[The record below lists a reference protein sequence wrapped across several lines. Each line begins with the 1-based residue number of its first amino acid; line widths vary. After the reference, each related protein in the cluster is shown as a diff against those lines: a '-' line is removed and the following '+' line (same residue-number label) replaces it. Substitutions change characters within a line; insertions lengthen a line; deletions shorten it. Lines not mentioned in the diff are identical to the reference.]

1 MFINKII
8 IKLDKIDRNT
18 YINIMNTKDNNT
30 AKSNQADKVVA
41 RISNA
46 LRGLRYGS
54 VILTIHDSRIVQIER
69 IEKSRFEDLY
79 LENGDGI

>member
-8 IKLDKIDRNT
+8 IKLDKIDRKT